1 METVGER
8 IGNLR
13 REKGLS
19 LAALADQAGMTS
31 QGLWNL
37 ENNVVGKTFEKLA
50 LLAKALGCRI
60 DDLFPEM
67 DEPKEEESVGEGK
80 TVGADGFEDETMEG
94 WAE

>member
-8 IGNLR
+8 IRNLR
-13 REKGLS
+13 KEKGMS
-19 LAALADQAGMTS
+19 LAALAESVDMTS
-31 QGLWNL
+31 QSLWNL
-37 ENNVVGKTFEKLA
+37 ENNMVGKTFEKLA
-50 LLAKALGCRI
+50 PLAKALSCRI

>member
-1 METVGER
+1 MESYYDRLKE
-8 IGNLR
+8 LR
-13 REKGLS
+13 SAARLS
-19 LAALADQAGMTS
+19 QQDMADALGITRAGYQMMES
-31 QGLWNL
+31 GSN
-37 ENNVVGKTFEKLA
+37 GKKFAYLPII
-50 LLAKALGCRI
+50 AKTLGCRI